1 MSADSKAIKI
11 EEFFLFYFVS
21 LAAADAEDF
30 WIFLTIE
37 M

>member
-21 LAAADAEDF
+21 LAAADVEDF
-30 WIFLTIE
+30 
-37 M
+37 